1 MDTLSGSIERI
12 TFYNAENGYSVLRLK
27 PDQRPSSAALSKDGM
42 VTLTGNLPELAP
54 GEHVRLQGKWL
65 NNLKYGLQ
73 FQVEICEQTL
83 PATTAGI
90 QRYLGSGLIK
100 GIGPRLA
107 ERIVAC
113 FGAQTLD
120 VIEKQPARLL
130 EVPDIGPHRSKLI
143 ALAWE
148 EQKQVKE
155 IMVFLHGHGVST
167 NLAIKIYKQYGDQ
180 ALDVV
185 QTDPYRLARD
195 IFGVGFKTADR
206 IARALGLPADHP
218 SRIEAGVVY
227 ALGEMSNDGH
237 VYSPRAEL
245 SGRAAELLVVP
256 IELVEP
262 AVERLALDDR
272 VRLDLLPLPG
282 EPDLSEAGAG
292 RSAPHRVSET
302 AAVYNQP
309 AVYLTPFYVSETAVA
324 ERLSLLARA
333 GPTLGISERLLQ
345 TVSDRMGDA
354 SDELSAE
361 QISAIRMALTSPVS
375 VLTGGPGT
383 GKTTALKA
391 LITILE
397 SAHKTYAL
405 ASPTGR
411 AAKRLSEAAGRPA
424 STIHR
429 LLGFSP
435 GEGFKYNGD
444 NPLPV
449 DFLVVDEASMLDLM
463 LTHHLL
469 KALRPGVHLLLV
481 GDVDQLPSVG
491 AGDVLRDVI
500 ASGLAP
506 VTSLKVIF
514 RQAAGSRIITNAHRI
529 DQGLMPNFSPV
540 QPGEPVAL
548 AGDFFLFPAETAE
561 EAAGWVLDVVCER
574 IPNRFGLRPLD
585 QVQVLAPMYRGPVG
599 VNALNERLQAALNP
613 PGPGKTEKSL
623 FGQLFRPGDKVMQ
636 IQNNYEK
643 DVYNGDIGRL
653 ARVDI
658 VEHSLEV
665 DYDGRNVAYDWSE
678 ADQLVLAYA
687 ISVHKSQGSEF
698 PAVVIP
704 LVTQHYLMLQRN
716 LLYTAIT
723 RARKLCVLV
732 GSRRAIGIAVKN
744 NKVAERYTALEWRLK
759 SFLRVMSEPLSS
771 TGVKITIPCPLLSL
785 SSLTAER
792 KPATTSPKIGFLRF
806 PGIGWFPGPAP
817 AGLHLLH
824 APYT

>member
-1 MDTLSGSIERI
+1 MEVLSGSIERV

-27 PDQRPSSAALSKDGM
+27 PDQRQSSAALSRDGL

-65 NNLKYGLQ
+65 NNPKYGLQ
-73 FQVEICEQTL
+73 FQVELCEPTL
-83 PATTAGI
+83 PATIAGI

-107 ERIVAC
+107 ERIVTC
-113 FGAQTLD
+113 FGAGTLE
-120 VIEKQPARLL
+120 VIERQPERLL

-155 IMVFLHGHGVST
+155 IMIFLHSHGIST

-180 ALDVV
+180 SLDVV

-218 SRIEAGVVY
+218 SRIEAGVVF
-227 ALGEMSNDGH
+227 ALNEMSNDGH
-237 VYSPRAEL
+237 VYTPRPEL
-245 SGRAAELLVVP
+245 TGRAAGLLEVP
-256 IELVEP
+256 PEQVEP
-262 AVERLALDDR
+262 ALERLVLDER
-272 VRLDLLPLPG
+272 VHIDMLPPPAMTQSASSDPG
-282 EPDLSEAGAG
+282 RRDAGE
-292 RSAPHRVSET
+292 RVVSE
-302 AAVYNQP
+302 VKRPYSQP
-309 AVYLTPFYVSETAVA
+309 AVYLTPFYMSETAVA
-324 ERLSLLARA
+324 ERL
-333 GPTLGISERLLQ
+333 RLLTRSDHSLAIPVRLLN
-345 TVSDRMGDA
+345 TVSAKVGDTSA
-354 SDELSAE
+354 ELSPE
-361 QISAIRMALTSPVS
+361 QKSAIRMALTSPVS

-391 LITILE
+391 LIAVLE
-397 SAHKTYAL
+397 KASKTYAL

-449 DFLVVDEASMLDLM
+449 EFLVVDEASMLDLI
-463 LTHHLL
+463 LAYHLL
-469 KALRPGVHLLLV
+469 KALRPGTHLLLV

-529 DQGLMPNFSPV
+529 NQGLMPDFSPA
-540 QPGEPVAL
+540 QSNESGAL
-548 AGDFFLFPAETAE
+548 VGDFFLFPANTAE
-561 EAAGWVLDVVCER
+561 EAADWVLEVVCER
-574 IPNRFGLRPLD
+574 IPDRFGLLP
-585 QVQVLAPMYRGPVG
+585 QKHVQVLAPMYRGPVG
-599 VNALNERLQAALNP
+599 VNALNERLQSALNP
-613 PGPGKTEKSL
+613 PAPRKTEKSL
-623 FGQLFRPGDKVMQ
+623 FGQLFRSGDKVMQ
-636 IQNNYEK
+636 VQNNYDK
-643 DVYNGDIGRL
+643 DIYNGDIGRL
-653 ARVDI
+653 SGVDL
-658 VEHSLEV
+658 VEHSLQVEF
-665 DYDGRNVAYDWSE
+665 DGRRVVYDWSE

-759 SFLRVMSEPLSS
+759 S
-771 TGVKITIPCPLLSL
+771 
-785 SSLTAER
+785 
-792 KPATTSPKIGFLRF
+792 TSGS
-806 PGIGWFPGPAP
+806 
-817 AGLHLLH
+817 
-824 APYT
+824 